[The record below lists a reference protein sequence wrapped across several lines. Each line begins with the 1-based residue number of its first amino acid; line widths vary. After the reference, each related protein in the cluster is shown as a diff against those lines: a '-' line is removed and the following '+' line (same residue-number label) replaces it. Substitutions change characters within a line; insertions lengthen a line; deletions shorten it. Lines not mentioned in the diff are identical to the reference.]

1 MKKISSAIII
11 TAALSIGNTAVAE
24 EKHYMMH
31 GGDGPQGHMMEGKN
45 HKAGMDDSH
54 PIVSTS
60 ETKSHPTGKSTEHV
74 EQYGDGKH
82 TKPKGKHYMMNEGGD
97 VDPGYM
103 MKGDKHPTN

>member
-1 MKKISSAIII
+1 MKKIYSALII

-31 GGDGPQGHMMEGKN
+31 GG
-45 HKAGMDDSH
+45 
-54 PIVSTS
+54 
-60 ETKSHPTGKSTEHV
+60 
-74 EQYGDGKH
+74 
-82 TKPKGKHYMMNEGGD
+82 GD